1 MSAMEYRVKANK
13 VNEYKEL
20 EQNQFVLFSKYH
32 DFLIEMCRKPNLV
45 GKLKVIK
52 HMSKQDS

>member
-1 MSAMEYRVKANK
+1 MSAMGDRVKANK

-45 GKLKVIK
+45 GN
-52 HMSKQDS
+52 